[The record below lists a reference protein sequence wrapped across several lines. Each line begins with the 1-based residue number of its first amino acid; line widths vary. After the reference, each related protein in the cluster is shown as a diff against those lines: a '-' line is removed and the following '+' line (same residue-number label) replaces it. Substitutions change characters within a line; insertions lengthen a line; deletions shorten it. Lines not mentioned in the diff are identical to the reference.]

1 MHCDSVSKHPPT
13 SPGRHH
19 NLQDPQLP
27 VLEVLEELGPC
38 QRVGLSVSS
47 VDFDARF
54 DEIRLTSREKL
65 FPLSLVG
72 KIDYEEP
79 GDDGDD
85 LCQQTLNDL
94 STWIRARSVVLRVHR
109 CRLW

>member
-1 MHCDSVSKHPPT
+1 MHCDSVSKHTPA
-13 SPGRHH
+13 SARRHH

-27 VLEVLEELGPC
+27 VFEVLEELGPC
-38 QRVGLSVSS
+38 QRVGLRVSS

-54 DEIRLTSREKL
+54 DKIRLTSGEKL

-72 KIDYEEP
+72 KVDDEEP

-85 LCQQTLNDL
+85 LC
-94 STWIRARSVVLRVHR
+94 
-109 CRLW
+109 